1 MEHTPIRLFP
11 NSVELTSASGTMK
24 WRVNRALS
32 DRTVKTIPAVLDPT
46 GQLEHQIEL
55 ARRRRHTTGENPNR
69 LPSHQELHI
78 PNTPVESLSIIPEI
92 HTFSDVASSV
102 ISETPK
108 HSVTLIPVP
117 KHKPDDSPACSP
129 NASDVE
135 ENESFGL
142 NIDTSRRKYH
152 KSASRHPY
160 SKYL

>member
-32 DRTVKTIPAVLDPT
+32 DRTLKTMPALLDPT
-46 GQLEHQIEL
+46 GQLEHQIEV
-55 ARRRRHTTGENPNR
+55 ARRRRHTTGENLN
-69 LPSHQELHI
+69 SSSKHQELNI
-78 PNTPVESLSIIPEI
+78 PNIPVESLSSIPEI
-92 HTFSDVASSV
+92 PTYSDVASPV
-102 ISETPK
+102 INQKPQ
-108 HSVTLIPVP
+108 HSVALIPIP

-135 ENESFGL
+135 ENESCGY
-142 NIDTSRRKYH
+142 NRDVCRRKYH
-152 KSASRHPY
+152 KSASRKPY

>member
-24 WRVNRALS
+24 WRVNRALG
-32 DRTVKTIPAVLDPT
+32 DRTVKTLPAVLDPT

-55 ARRRRHTTGENPNR
+55 ARKRRHTSGEKPDPLHNYQV
-69 LPSHQELHI
+69 PSIAPTQL
-78 PNTPVESLSIIPEI
+78 ESLSIIPEI
-92 HTFSDVASSV
+92 PTFSDLSSPI
-102 ISETPK
+102 ISEKPK

-135 ENESFGL
+135 ENEILRFNS
-142 NIDTSRRKYH
+142 DTSRRKYQ
-152 KSASRHPY
+152 KSASRHHY